1 MGKHIKSFQT
11 ITDGDLMIE
20 INAVKDKFCI
30 CFQLIDKDRE
40 PLDRFLK
47 VLKEEGI
54 HYQVSDR
61 QIRYLPGIIL
71 PKRK

>member
-1 MGKHIKSFQT
+1 
-11 ITDGDLMIE
+11 MIE